1 MSRENISVL
10 CPDTEP
16 VGDEAPDLESNA
28 AEPFMCAGMSV
39 VVAKK
44 DGERGALL
52 FLVVSPPFDIFF
64 SPSEGHADRCKRGPR
79 SVSWRN
85 QSAAS
90 CRHCS
95 RFAARLP
102 PSLRPPPPAL
112 FPTVEWHH
120 KRGVS
125 QHDFNCRGDRG
136 HFSGRRVVMAC
147 YVE

>member
-1 MSRENISVL
+1 ME
-10 CPDTEP
+10 T
-16 VGDEAPDLESNA
+16 DLGSNA
-28 AEPFMCAGMSV
+28 AESFMYAGVRIVAAKKRWRKRGGAV
-39 VVAKK
+39 VVSCCLH
-44 DGERGALL
+44 RL
-52 FLVVSPPFDIFF
+52 IFF
-64 SPSEGHADRCKRGPR
+64 FFRSPSEGHADRCKRGPR

-85 QSAAS
+85 QSGAS

-102 PSLRPPPPAL
+102 PSLWPALLAL

-120 KRGVS
+120 KRGMS
-125 QHDFNCRGDRG
+125 QHDFNCRGDHG